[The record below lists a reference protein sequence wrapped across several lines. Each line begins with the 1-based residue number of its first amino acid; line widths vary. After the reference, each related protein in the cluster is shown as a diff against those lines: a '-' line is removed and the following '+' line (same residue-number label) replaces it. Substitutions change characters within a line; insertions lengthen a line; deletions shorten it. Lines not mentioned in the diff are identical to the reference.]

1 MYLYGFNH
9 NTIVKIIHLQD
20 NHKHK
25 HNQTKEDYSYDSHMY
40 FHEYKTRLSASVN
53 DMKYLLSIIL
63 IIVNDAVEV
72 GENLEYTLVL
82 NTNQP
87 KIKYEK
93 GLNK

>member
-1 MYLYGFNH
+1 MYLYGFDYYI
-9 NTIVKIIHLQD
+9 IVKIIHLQD
-20 NHKHK
+20 KHKHK
-25 HNQTKEDYSYDSHMY
+25 HNQTKEDYSYNSHMY

-63 IIVNDAVEV
+63 IIVNDVVEV

-87 KIKYEK
+87 KIKYEQ
-93 GLNK
+93 GFSN